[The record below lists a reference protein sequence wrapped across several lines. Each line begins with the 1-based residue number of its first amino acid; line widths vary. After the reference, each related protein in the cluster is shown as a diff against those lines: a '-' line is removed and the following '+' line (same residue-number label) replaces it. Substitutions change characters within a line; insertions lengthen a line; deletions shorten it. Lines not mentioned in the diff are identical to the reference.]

1 MPSKSGSKIVF
12 LVLCSQ
18 LTTVQAVLTETPGR
32 VSAHTVRWA
41 EGLSR
46 ETIVRVVGIVQ
57 EPPRGESQDEVK
69 SASVHR
75 REIKIEMVS
84 GTAIAR

>member
-1 MPSKSGSKIVF
+1 MF
-12 LVLCSQ
+12 LVLRSQ

-32 VSAHTVRWA
+32 VSQNMVRWA

-46 ETIVRVVGIVQ
+46 ETIVRVVGRVE
-57 EPPRGESQDEVK
+57 EPPKEEGQDEVR
-69 SASVHR
+69 SATVHR

-84 GTAIAR
+84 GAAVVM